1 MKNNKKLADLNFSGL
16 RIDNHTGKSLI
27 VFSADWCPY
36 CISFFN
42 NLKEYGKIDSI
53 LIADITDVESKLWD
67 DFDLN
72 IVPTMA
78 IFENGNLVKRWDGII
93 GQGLTINHIE
103 EANLSFSM
111 I

>member
-1 MKNNKKLADLNFSGL
+1 MKDLEKLTEQNFVDLQISEHN
-16 RIDNHTGKSLI
+16 GKSLI

-42 NLKEYGKIDSI
+42 NLKEYSKITSI

-72 IVPTMA
+72 VVPTMA
-78 IFENGNLVKRWDGII
+78 IFDNGNLVKRWDGII

-103 EANLSFSM
+103 EANSFFS
-111 I
+111 II

>member
-1 MKNNKKLADLNFSGL
+1 MKYFEKITEEDFLNL
-16 RIDNHTGKSLI
+16 KIKEHTNKSLI

-42 NLKEYGKIDSI
+42 NLKEYAKIDSI
-53 LIADITDVESKLWD
+53 LVADITDVESKLWD

-72 IVPTMA
+72 VVPTMA
-78 IFENGNLVKRWDGII
+78 IFDKGSLVKRWDGII

-103 EANLSFSM
+103 DANLFFSEL
-111 I
+111 

>member
-1 MKNNKKLADLNFSGL
+1 MKNFERLTEKDFINLQIRKHD
-16 RIDNHTGKSLI
+16 GKSLI

-42 NLKEYGKIDSI
+42 NLKEYTKIDSI

-72 IVPTMA
+72 VVPTMA
-78 IFENGNLVKRWDGII
+78 IFDKGTLVKRWDGII

-103 EANLSFSM
+103 ESNSFFS
-111 I
+111 II